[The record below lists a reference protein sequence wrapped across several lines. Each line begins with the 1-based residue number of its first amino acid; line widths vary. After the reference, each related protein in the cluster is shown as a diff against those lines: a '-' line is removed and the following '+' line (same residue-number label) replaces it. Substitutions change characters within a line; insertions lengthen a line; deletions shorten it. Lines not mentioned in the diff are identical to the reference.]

1 MNGIAVIRKKLR
13 DFARRQALVDAL
25 SRLVLTLAAVLVS
38 LTVALFLIKS
48 PLYGLIGLA
57 PLFFYRSRSLAAR
70 AKYLEGRTGLAGD
83 ILGSLQLSLIP
94 ENGRENYSRELIDA
108 AIADA
113 VRKIEPVD
121 FRRHLDYSPL
131 RRSLMIFLVS
141 IVLSLAYPAFFPG
154 RFLYSL
160 HPLIRYGLE
169 PSRGRYLKGTEVPVT
184 LTFFDAYIPGWVTLV
199 TFPEGRAV
207 REKIRVANGQA
218 VKKITVDQDIKG
230 RFEFLDRQS
239 ADFSLVMIQPLYLR
253 SLRFR
258 LRYPAYIGLPDDSVT
273 GHEVVAPAG
282 TRVAMTG
289 EASQPLDSARLEA
302 LDTLRIE
309 CRGTGFRLEFPLTRN
324 ETATLRLFAGT
335 EYREPLTLYA
345 VSDLPPL
352 VDVFYPGDDIN
363 MPPEMKT
370 TVAFRASDDYRL
382 DRAIFYYTFK
392 EDRQRLLKIKK
403 ISEDTV
409 YFAWDLSELG
419 LLPGDQVS
427 YFVRVWDNAGNTQA
441 SRTFYVYF
449 PTMEE
454 MYEEISGTQDSIRED
469 LQDLQSE
476 HEASMDEIR
485 RIEEKIMKERTV
497 SWQDKEKLSEVI
509 SKEKS
514 VADKLEEWQAE
525 LEKTIDKLNEGI
537 VLDPESVARLQEI
550 SKILEEIAPEELKK
564 ALNDLQSRLD
574 KPPEDIRQALEK
586 FKENQAE
593 LAKAL
598 ERTLE
603 ILKRFQQEEK
613 MKELAQTARDL
624 ADQENK
630 LQDLA
635 ARNDTAGF
643 DAKNAELNARID
655 SLAQAIREL
664 AQSQGLENEIR
675 ENMENLERQAQELAG
690 QDQKSPDDKSR
701 DLNQLADDLQRL
713 YEEMTK
719 GRMANLRKNLLETL
733 NRLIDISEAL
743 ERSGADPDS
752 GTPRTEDL
760 IQATKTLSDSLYGQQ
775 TKSLYVTP
783 AMGKKLA
790 QAISEMNQAQTN
802 AAAGQSGSE
811 HIKEA
816 MKQLN
821 LAGLEI
827 LENLKMAGEGGSSTG
842 MDQLMKKLSEIGQ
855 GQMSLN
861 QSLMSLFPLPVAGLS
876 AEALSQ
882 IQRLA
887 GKQRELRQ
895 ALENLGSEPGATKY
909 QDLIDNLSREMKE
922 TEEALFQYK
931 LDRRLV
937 ERQKMI
943 LSRLLDAQ
951 RSIRQED
958 FQKERKSKTGT
969 DILHEVTKSLP
980 DDLGR
985 DEMREMIRKALKE
998 QYPKEYES
1006 LIREYFKSLLEEN
1019 PE

>member
-1 MNGIAVIRKKLR
+1 MNGIDVIRKKLL
-13 DFARRQALVDAL
+13 DFARRQTLVDVL
-25 SRLVLTLAAVLVS
+25 DRLVFACAAVLVS
-38 LTVALFLIKS
+38 LTVAFFLIKS
-48 PLYGLIGLA
+48 PLYGLIGLV
-57 PLFFYRSRSLAAR
+57 PIFFFRSRSLVER
-70 AKYLEGRTGLAGD
+70 AKYLEDRAGLAGE
-83 ILGSLQLSLIP
+83 IVNGLQLSRIP
-94 ENGRENYSRELIDA
+94 ADGREKYSRELIDA

-113 VRKIEPVD
+113 VRKIAPVD
-121 FRRHLDYSPL
+121 FRRHLDYSSL
-131 RRSLMIFLVS
+131 RRSLTILLVS
-141 IVLSLAYPAFFPG
+141 IAFSLVYPAFFPG
-154 RFLYSL
+154 RFYYSL

-169 PSRGRYLKGTEVPVT
+169 PNQGRFVKGTEVPVT
-184 LTFFDAYIPGWVTLV
+184 LTFFDAYVPRWVTLV
-199 TFPEGRAV
+199 TFPEGKLI
-207 REKIRVANGQA
+207 REKIRVENGRA
-218 VKKITVDQDIKG
+218 VKKLVVDQDLKG
-230 RFEFLDRQS
+230 RFEFLDRQR
-239 ADFSLVMIQPLYLR
+239 ADFALTMIQPLYVR

-258 LRYPAYIGLPDDSVT
+258 FRYPAYTGLPDDSVT
-273 GHEVVAPAG
+273 GREVVAPAG
-282 TRVAMTG
+282 TRLGMAG
-289 EASQPLDSARLEA
+289 EASQPLDSARVEGA
-302 LDTLRIE
+302 DDFRIE
-309 CRGTGFRLEFPLTRN
+309 CHGGIFRGEYLLTKN
-324 ETATLRLFAGT
+324 ETPVLRLFAAT
-335 EYREPLTLYA
+335 ECKEPLTFYA
-345 VSDLPPL
+345 VTDLPPL

-370 TVAFRASDDYRL
+370 AVAFRASDDYRL
-382 DRAIFYYTFK
+382 DQATFYYTFK
-392 EDRQRLLKIKK
+392 KDQARPLKIKK
-403 ISEDTV
+403 TGEDTV
-409 YFAWDLSELG
+409 YFTWDLSELG

-427 YFVRVWDNAGNTQA
+427 YLVRVWDNAGNTQA

-454 MYEEISGTQDSIRED
+454 IYRELSGTQDSIRED

-476 HEASMDEIR
+476 HKASMEEIR

-497 SWQDKEKLSEVI
+497 SWRDKENLNEVI

-550 SKILEEIAPEELKK
+550 SKILQEIAPEELKK
-564 ALNDLQSRLD
+564 ALNDLQSQLD
-574 KPPEDIRQALEK
+574 KTPEDIKQALEK
-586 FKENQAE
+586 FKQSQEE

-624 ADQENK
+624 ADQEDK
-630 LQDLA
+630 LQDLT
-635 ARNDTAGF
+635 ARNDTAGLG
-643 DAKNAELNARID
+643 AKNAELNARID
-655 SLAQAIREL
+655 SLARAIREL

-675 ENMENLERQAQELAG
+675 DNMQNLDRRAQELAG
-690 QDQKSPDDKSR
+690 GDQKPPGDKSR
-701 DLNQLADDLQRL
+701 DLQALADDLQRL

-743 ERSGADPDS
+743 EKSGADPKS
-752 GTPRTEDL
+752 ETERTDDL
-760 IQATKTLSDSLYGQQ
+760 IQATKTLADSLYGQQ

-790 QAISEMNQAQTN
+790 QAIKEMNRAQMK

-811 HIKEA
+811 NIKEA

-827 LENLKMAGEGGSSTG
+827 LENLKMAGEGGSATG
-842 MDQLMKKLSEIGQ
+842 MDQLMKQLSEIGQ

-876 AEALSQ
+876 GEALSQ

-895 ALENLGSEPGATKY
+895 ALENLGSSPGAAKF
-909 QDLIDNLSREMKE
+909 QDLIDNLAGEMKE
-922 TEEALFQYK
+922 TEEALYQYK
-931 LDRRLV
+931 LDRRLI

-943 LSRLLDAQ
+943 LSRLIDAQ
-951 RSIRQED
+951 KSIRQED
-958 FQKERKSKTGT
+958 FQKERKSKTGA

-980 DDLGR
+980 GDLGR
-985 DEMREMIRKALKE
+985 DEMRELIRKALKE

-1006 LIREYFKSLLEEN
+1006 LIREYFKSLLEES
-1019 PE
+1019 PQ

>member
-1 MNGIAVIRKKLR
+1 MNGIAVIRKKLQ
-13 DFARRQALVDAL
+13 DFARRQTLVDIL
-25 SRLVLTLAAVLVS
+25 SRLVFTGAAVLIS
-38 LTVALFLIKS
+38 LTVALLLIKS
-48 PLYGLIGLA
+48 PLYGLIGLV
-57 PLFFYRSRSLAAR
+57 PLFFIRPRSLEDR
-70 AKYLEGRTGLAGD
+70 AKNIEDRTGLRGE
-83 ILGSLQLSLIP
+83 IVNSLQLSRIP
-94 ENGRENYSRELIDA
+94 EDGREKYSRELIDA
-108 AIADA
+108 AISDA
-113 VRKIEPVD
+113 VRKIEPAD
-121 FRRHLDYSPL
+121 FRRHLDYSSL
-131 RRSLMIFLVS
+131 RRSLTILLIS
-141 IVLSLAYPAFFPG
+141 IALSLAYPAFFPG
-154 RFLYSL
+154 RFHYSL

-169 PSRGRYLKGTEVPVT
+169 PSQGRYPKGTEVPVT
-184 LTFFDAYIPGWVTLV
+184 LTFFDTYVPGWVTVV
-199 TFPEGRAV
+199 TFPEGKPV
-207 REKIRVANGQA
+207 REKLRVENGQA
-218 VKKITVDQDIKG
+218 VKKFTVDQDLEG
-230 RFEFLDRQS
+230 RFEFLGRQS
-239 ADFSLVMIQPLYLR
+239 AHFSLAMIQPLYLR

-258 LRYPAYIGLPDDSVT
+258 LRYPSYTGLPDDSVT
-273 GHEVVAPAG
+273 GRDVVAPVG
-282 TRVAMTG
+282 TRLVMIG
-289 EASQPLDSARLEA
+289 EASQPLDSARLETA
-302 LDTLRIE
+302 DKLRIE
-309 CRGTGFRLEFPLTRN
+309 CRGAGFKLEFPLTKN
-324 ETATLRLFAGT
+324 ETAVLRLFAAT
-335 EYREPLTLYA
+335 ECKEPLTFYA
-345 VSDLPPL
+345 VTDLPPL

-382 DRAIFYYTFK
+382 DQATFYYTFK
-392 EDRQRLLKIKK
+392 KDQARPLKIKK
-403 ISEDTV
+403 AVEDTV
-409 YFAWDLSELG
+409 YFTWDLSELG

-454 MYEEISGTQDSIRED
+454 MYDEISGTQDSIRED

-476 HEASMDEIR
+476 HEDNMDEIQ

-497 SWQDKEKLSEVI
+497 SWRDKEKLSEVL

-514 VADKLEEWQAE
+514 VADKLEEWQVE

-550 SKILEEIAPEELKK
+550 SKILQEIAPEELKK
-564 ALNDLQSRLD
+564 ALNDLQSQLD
-574 KPPEDIRQALEK
+574 KTPEDIKQALER
-586 FKENQAE
+586 FKQSQEE

-630 LQDLA
+630 LRDLA
-635 ARNDTAGF
+635 AQNDSAGLG
-643 DAKNAELNARID
+643 AKNAELNARID
-655 SLAQAIREL
+655 SLARAIREL
-664 AQSQGLENEIR
+664 AQSEGLENEIR
-675 ENMENLERQAQELAG
+675 ENMQNLDRQAQELAAG
-690 QDQKSPDDKSR
+690 DQKPPGDKSR
-701 DLNQLADDLQRL
+701 DLKALADELQRL

-719 GRMANLRKNLLETL
+719 GRMANLRQNLLETL

-743 ERSGADPDS
+743 ERSAADPKS
-752 GTPRTEDL
+752 ETERTEDL
-760 IQATKTLSDSLYGQQ
+760 IQATKTLADSLYGQQ

-790 QAISEMNQAQTN
+790 QAVKEMNLAQMK

-811 HIKEA
+811 NIKEA

-827 LENLKMAGEGGSSTG
+827 LQNLKMAAEGGSSTG
-842 MDQLMKKLSEIGQ
+842 MDQLMKQLSEIGQ
-855 GQMSLN
+855 GQLSLN
-861 QSLMSLFPLPVAGLS
+861 QSLMSLFPLPIAGLS
-876 AEALSQ
+876 GEALSQ

-909 QDLIDNLSREMKE
+909 QDLIDNLAREMKE
-922 TEEALFQYK
+922 TEDALYQYK
-931 LDRRLV
+931 LDRRLI

-951 RSIRQED
+951 KSIRQED
-958 FQKERKSKTGT
+958 FQKERKSKTGA

-980 DDLGR
+980 NDLGR

-1006 LIREYFKSLLEEN
+1006 LIREYFKSLLEESH
-1019 PE
+1019 E